1 MPDPVSRI
9 DTAGRAIA
17 GLLKRLDGGAGAYWG
32 QVEKGRRLSDYPKAA
47 ALLIDTPMK
56 HMPEPGTEIFSVDP
70 HQVIG
75 GLAYSEDLAR
85 EARKRLIGS
94 PYQTPREGRLDWL
107 YLRPG
112 EETTPHMPGR
122 ALVQFPR
129 DPAAG
134 GGSAVYDVAGG
145 RGDAIRTL
153 LHELRHGINTRELFL
168 KRAAPSVSG
177 AYKSSFSAESPRGP
191 VYRPE
196 YQRYLSRP
204 SEILSYVSE
213 AGDDFVAAN
222 KRLIESPT
230 DANEAMA
237 MWVESSQSMADPM
250 TKGFYDRAYTSS
262 PQVKKMI
269 QDMLMRY
276 YAVPAA
282 AAGAA
287 SMEGEE

>member
-1 MPDPVSRI
+1 MSERTSRLARAATTI
-9 DTAGRAIA
+9 DD
-17 GLLKRLDGGAGAYWG
+17 LLKRLDGGAGARWG
-32 QVEKGRRLSDYPKAA
+32 AVEKGRRLSDYPKAA
-47 ALLIDTPMK
+47 SLLIDTPMK
-56 HMPEPGTEIFSVDP
+56 HMPEPGTDIFSVDP

-75 GLAYSEDLAR
+75 GLAYPEDLAR

-94 PYQTPREGRLDWL
+94 PYQTPLEGRLDWL

-112 EETTPHMPGR
+112 EETIPHTPGR
-122 ALVQFPR
+122 AIVQFPR

-145 RGDAIRTL
+145 RDDAIRTL
-153 LHELRHGINTRELFL
+153 LHELRHGTNTRELFL
-168 KRAAPSVSG
+168 KRALPSVSE

-191 VYRPE
+191 MYRPE
-196 YQRYLSRP
+196 YRRYLSRP
-204 SEILSYVSE
+204 SEMLSYVSE

-237 MWVESSQSMADPM
+237 MWAENSQAMADPM
-250 TKGFYDRAYTSS
+250 VKGFYDRAYTSS

-287 SMEGEE
+287 ATQDQ